1 MPIERQKE
9 IKRRRQRRAKL
20 KKLKIRL
27 AETKDSKTREQL
39 IEKIRRLQPFFEPE
53 K

>member
-9 IKRRRQRRAKL
+9 LKRRRQRRRKL
-20 KKLKIRL
+20 KKLKTAL
-27 AETKDSKTREQL
+27 AAAKDVKTREQL
-39 IEKIRRLQPFFEPE
+39 VEKIRRLEPFYQPE

>member
-9 IKRRRQRRAKL
+9 IKRRRHRRDKL
-20 KKLKIRL
+20 KKLKIQL
-27 AETKDSKTREQL
+27 SEVKDAKTREQL
-39 IEKIRRLQPFFEPE
+39 IEKIRRLQPFYQPE